1 MLNLK
6 VEMIILVHFMKAV
19 LVWLLK
25 VRVGQEAY
33 LFLYLMLHV
42 VILFMV
48 QVILFNRLLSLYD
61 ILSRRHNS
69 MKKFRRACGV
79 LRVICF

>member
-33 LFLYLMLHV
+33 LFIFDASRSNSIYGSSDTVQPPAVTVRYL
-42 VILFMV
+42 I
-48 QVILFNRLLSLYD
+48 
-61 ILSRRHNS
+61 
-69 MKKFRRACGV
+69 KAA
-79 LRVICF
+79 